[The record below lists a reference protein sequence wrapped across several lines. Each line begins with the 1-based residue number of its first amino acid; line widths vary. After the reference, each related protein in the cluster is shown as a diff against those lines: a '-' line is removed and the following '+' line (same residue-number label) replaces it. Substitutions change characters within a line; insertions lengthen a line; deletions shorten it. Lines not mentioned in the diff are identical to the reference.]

1 MIGVR
6 KAESTR
12 RSKREEIELSGH
24 KFSGNFDQFSEHK
37 EKMVTCVGGKDK
49 ILVSPIIHWTDRD
62 VWQFLNGNSIEHCS
76 LYDEGYKRIGCI
88 ICPMSNYKQKLK
100 DCQRF
105 PHAKHKWIQTIQK
118 LIDAGYLNHNFTD
131 AEFGFNWWIS
141 DKILTNIMQ
150 TKYCNRK
157 LSLTYNDKEMNI
169 DTEFNVG
176 DSVCY
181 LSGDNIIHTSIS
193 KIIIEISY
201 ADDSFLMVYKLSD
214 GLSVPRN
221 NYPQWGKRLFR
232 DKDSL
237 MRYLSE
243 S

>member
-1 MIGVR
+1 MI
-6 KAESTR
+6 
-12 RSKREEIELSGH
+12 
-24 KFSGNFDQFSEHK
+24 
-37 EKMVTCVGGKDK
+37 
-49 ILVSPIIHWTDRD
+49 
-62 VWQFLNGNSIEHCS
+62 
-76 LYDEGYKRIGCI
+76 
-88 ICPMSNYKQKLK
+88 
-100 DCQRF
+100 
-105 PHAKHKWIQTIQK
+105 
-118 LIDAGYLNHNFTD
+118 
-131 AEFGFNWWIS
+131 
-141 DKILTNIMQ
+141 KILTNIMQ

-201 ADDSFLMVYKLSD
+201 ADDSFLMVYRLSD

>member
-1 MIGVR
+1 
-6 KAESTR
+6 
-12 RSKREEIELSGH
+12 
-24 KFSGNFDQFSEHK
+24 
-37 EKMVTCVGGKDK
+37 
-49 ILVSPIIHWTDRD
+49 
-62 VWQFLNGNSIEHCS
+62 
-76 LYDEGYKRIGCI
+76 
-88 ICPMSNYKQKLK
+88 
-100 DCQRF
+100 
-105 PHAKHKWIQTIQK
+105 
-118 LIDAGYLNHNFTD
+118 
-131 AEFGFNWWIS
+131 
-141 DKILTNIMQ
+141 MQ

-221 NYPQWGKRLFR
+221 NYPQWGKRLLEIR
-232 DKDSL
+232 IV
-237 MRYLSE
+237 
-243 S
+243 

>member
-1 MIGVR
+1 MLHAQIDITGMLWIAKGLDFV
-6 KAESTR
+6 
-12 RSKREEIELSGH
+12 L
-24 KFSGNFDQFSEHK
+24 
-37 EKMVTCVGGKDK
+37 CVK
-49 ILVSPIIHWTDRD
+49 V
-62 VWQFLNGNSIEHCS
+62 
-76 LYDEGYKRIGCI
+76 
-88 ICPMSNYKQKLK
+88 
-100 DCQRF
+100 
-105 PHAKHKWIQTIQK
+105 
-118 LIDAGYLNHNFTD
+118 HN
-131 AEFGFNWWIS
+131 N
-141 DKILTNIMQ
+141 
-150 TKYCNRK
+150 
-157 LSLTYNDKEMNI
+157 KEMNI

-201 ADDSFLMVYKLSD
+201 TDDSFLMVYKLSD
-214 GLSVPRN
+214 GFSVPRN

>member
-1 MIGVR
+1 MI
-6 KAESTR
+6 
-12 RSKREEIELSGH
+12 
-24 KFSGNFDQFSEHK
+24 
-37 EKMVTCVGGKDK
+37 
-49 ILVSPIIHWTDRD
+49 
-62 VWQFLNGNSIEHCS
+62 
-76 LYDEGYKRIGCI
+76 
-88 ICPMSNYKQKLK
+88 
-100 DCQRF
+100 
-105 PHAKHKWIQTIQK
+105 
-118 LIDAGYLNHNFTD
+118 
-131 AEFGFNWWIS
+131 
-141 DKILTNIMQ
+141 KILTNIMQ